1 MPDEKPIRSLAP
13 SIEEARPGL
22 TDIIAAP
29 EQSRLN
35 AAPTDCGCHHARP
48 EGNIGVAW
56 QFRSKEFPMPILY
69 EKRGHVGW
77 LTLSRPEARNAW
89 GEDFNEEIAQR
100 CDAMASDPA
109 IRVAVLTGD
118 EAGGAFSAGANLKN
132 PRTHA
137 QGSMAEFIE
146 GLPQRHRST
155 GQVLSEFPK
164 PVVAAVNGYAI
175 GIGCIVTY
183 CCNLIIAS
191 DRAEWR
197 LPQVALGI
205 LPNHGGIVRLAR
217 WVGKGQAMKIA
228 MGYPMKADEAFRF
241 GLAQWVVPHAELIA
255 QTTAITERL
264 AELPPL
270 ASRLAKESLNRG
282 LDMPNVAD
290 AAYIDL
296 YRFMALSLTEDAKE
310 SHAAWRERRRPTVRG
325 A

>member
-1 MPDEKPIRSLAP
+1 MP
-13 SIEEARPGL
+13 
-22 TDIIAAP
+22 
-29 EQSRLN
+29 
-35 AAPTDCGCHHARP
+35 
-48 EGNIGVAW
+48 V
-56 QFRSKEFPMPILY
+56 FY
-69 EKRGHVGW
+69 EKRNHVGW

-89 GEDFNEEIAQR
+89 GEDFNEEITRR
-100 CDAMASDPA
+100 CDEMASDPE

-132 PRTHA
+132 PRTHT

-146 GLPQRHRST
+146 GLPHRHRSA
-155 GQVLSEFPK
+155 GQVLTEFPK
-164 PVVAAVNGYAI
+164 PVIAAVNGFAV

-183 CCNLIIAS
+183 CCDLIIAS

-217 WVGKGQAMKIA
+217 WVGKGQAMKVA
-228 MGYPMKADEAFRF
+228 MGYPMTADDALRF
-241 GLAQWVVPHAELIA
+241 GLAQWLVPHADLIA
-255 QTTAITERL
+255 QTTIIADRL

-310 SHAAWRERRRPTVRG
+310 SHTAWRERRRPTIRG